1 MPPDNRMSAAGVID
15 AVFNPRAIAIVGASS
30 DPAKIGGRPVDY
42 LLRFGYSG
50 GIYPVNPGR
59 PAIQGLP
66 SFPSASAIGKPVD
79 LAIISVPAAR
89 VGAMIDDCAQA
100 GVRACTVLSSGF
112 AETGEHGAE
121 LQRRLTAQ
129 CARLGIALVGPN
141 CVGFMIPR
149 TGVAATFTTT
159 FSGITEVPSGS
170 IALLSQSGAL
180 AAHLQKS
187 LQERGLGL
195 SAFITTGNE
204 AGLTFA
210 DFVSYLAADETTK
223 VICGYL
229 EGVQDAGAL
238 LAAIRAATASGTPVV
253 LTKAGVS
260 KTGGVAAASHT
271 GNLAGPGRIALSAL
285 RQAGAVI
292 AESLEELMDIC
303 ELASLTGPLP
313 GRRVG
318 VVGISGGTGVL
329 VTDAVDK
336 FGLSMASLGQECLDE
351 VRAVAPDF
359 ASIANPIDLTGRP
372 LWETDMIGQVV
383 RSVLRSPGTD
393 VAVLNLS
400 SGIDEEVGGK
410 WINDLAEIRATAG
423 KPFVATWLSGE
434 QEHLVRLRAEGVPV
448 FTDPF
453 RCARALAALA
463 PTAPAAAEPASPLP
477 DTAEAT
483 GSWTERETKEWLS
496 GHGLPV
502 PVSALAQ
509 TPAECAGAAESIGYP
524 VVLKAQ
530 SRQIKHKTEM
540 GAVVVGIADQRCVVR
555 EASEMLSR
563 ITRELGRVDDL
574 VFLVEQQAPSG
585 VEVFLA
591 ALNDPVF
598 GHMLAVGVGGILV
611 EVVDGIAWRRLPVTM
626 ADIDAMIDE
635 TILGKLLSGSR
646 STAPYDRQAIVKL
659 AAEFAELIGELP
671 EEWSSVELN
680 PVVAGHHGEGA
691 CVLDALAMG
700 LDPHS

>member
-1 MPPDNRMSAAGVID
+1 MPADHRLS
-15 AVFNPRAIAIVGASS
+15 AVFDPRAIAIVGASS

-50 GIYPVNPGR
+50 GIYPVNPSR

-66 SFPSASAIGKPVD
+66 SFPSTSAIGKPVD

-89 VGAMIDDCAQA
+89 VGAAIDDCAQA
-100 GVRACTVLSSGF
+100 GVRACVVLSSGF

-121 LQRRLTAQ
+121 LQRRLAAQ

-141 CVGFMIPR
+141 CVGFMIPG

-159 FSGITEVPSGS
+159 FSGVADVPSGS

-180 AAHLQKS
+180 AAHLQKN

-210 DFVSYLAADETTK
+210 DFVSYLAADETTR

-229 EGVQDAGAL
+229 EGVRDAGAL

-271 GNLAGPGRIALSAL
+271 GNLAGPGRIALAAL

-292 AESLEELMDIC
+292 AESLDELMDIC
-303 ELASLTGPLP
+303 ELASLAGPLP

-329 VTDAVDK
+329 VTDAVDR
-336 FGLSMASLGQECLDE
+336 FGLSMASLGRECLDE

-372 LWETDMIGQVV
+372 LWETGMIGQVV

-410 WINDLAEIRATAG
+410 WIDDLAEIRATAG

-434 QEHLVRLRAEGVPV
+434 HEHLVRLRAEGVPV

-453 RCARALAALA
+453 RCVKALAALA

-477 DTAEAT
+477 DPAEAA

-502 PVSALAQ
+502 PVSAIAR
-509 TPAECAGAAESIGYP
+509 TPADCAAAAESIGYP

-530 SRQIKHKTEM
+530 SRRIKHKTEL
-540 GAVVVGIADQRCVVR
+540 GAVVVGLADQRSVVR
-555 EASEMLSR
+555 EASDMLSR
-563 ITRELGRVDDL
+563 VIRELGPVDDL
-574 VFLVEQQAPSG
+574 VFLVERQAPSG
-585 VEVFLA
+585 VEAFLA

-598 GHMLAVGVGGILV
+598 GPMLAVGVGGILV
-611 EVVDGIAWRRLPVTM
+611 EVIDGIAWRRLPVST

-635 TILGKLLSGSR
+635 TILGTLLSGHR
-646 STAPYDRQAIVKL
+646 GTAPHDRRALVKL

-671 EEWSSVELN
+671 GQWSSVELN
-680 PVVAGHHGEGA
+680 PVVAGQHGEGA
-691 CVLDALAMG
+691 CVLDALAIG
-700 LDPHS
+700 RWSP